1 MKVYHGSYTK
11 IDKIDL
17 SGRYFPGTNKVLLLT
32 TQKQKGDG
40 N

>member
-17 SGRYFPGTNKVLLLT
+17 SKSENYRDTPDVE
-32 TQKQKGDG
+32 
-40 N
+40 